1 MSSFLRLLS
10 IFLISVV
17 AMTATYVMGF
27 ATGMRADAES
37 SPAVS
42 RLRDIVAPAAG
53 VEAPVA
59 ENSLGTQSGTS
70 PIDQAQGST
79 DMNVFWE
86 AWAHVRNEFYGD
98 IPADEEITYSALRG
112 SLRRLQDPFTSFSD
126 PVVSEVNSAT
136 LDSEFDGIGAFVTSN
151 EDGILMIQT
160 PMAGQPAEKAG
171 ILAGDLVIKVDGED
185 ITMLDTN
192 EAVLKIRGPKGT
204 AVVLTIIREG
214 VGEELEFEVI
224 RDTIAV
230 PSVNNVKM
238 LDEEGGPN
246 IGYVQLT
253 SFAIDTEKELQKAL
267 NELLEQGAESLV
279 LDLRNNPGGYL
290 NTAIDVA
297 SEFISEGIVVI
308 QEDSNGDKQ
317 AEYARKGG
325 IATDIPVVVL
335 INGGS
340 ASASEIVAGAIR
352 DHERGVIVGTTS
364 FGKGSV
370 QNVHDLSDGS
380 ELRVTVAVWK
390 TPLENHIHKVGIEP
404 DLEVLPNGER
414 PPAENEESEDKS
426 PDEEEAP
433 EAEPTEP
440 QLPVEVGEGEDPQD
454 FQLKAAIEEALR
466 LMGQP

>member
-1 MSSFLRLLS
+1 M
-10 IFLISVV
+10 
-17 AMTATYVMGF
+17 
-27 ATGMRADAES
+27 
-37 SPAVS
+37 
-42 RLRDIVAPAAG
+42 
-53 VEAPVA
+53 
-59 ENSLGTQSGTS
+59 
-70 PIDQAQGST
+70 
-79 DMNVFWE
+79 
-86 AWAHVRNEFYGD
+86 
-98 IPADEEITYSALRG
+98 
-112 SLRRLQDPFTSFSD
+112 
-126 PVVSEVNSAT
+126 VSEVNKAT

-160 PMAGQPAEKAG
+160 PMVGQPAEKAG

-192 EAVLKIRGPKGT
+192 EAVLKIRGPKGS

-214 VGEELEFEVI
+214 VGEELEFEVV
-224 RDTIAV
+224 RDTIEV
-230 PSVNNVKM
+230 PSVANVKM
-238 LDEEGGPN
+238 LDEDGGPN

-253 SFAIDTEKELQKAL
+253 SFALDTTDRLQEAI
-267 NELLEQGAESLV
+267 NELRERGAESIV

-290 NTAIDVA
+290 NTSIDVA

-308 QEDSNGDKQ
+308 QEDSNGNKQ
-317 AEYARKGG
+317 PEYARKGG
-325 IATDIPVVVL
+325 LATDIPVVVL

-390 TPLENHIHKVGIEP
+390 TPLENHIHKVGIAP
-404 DLEVLPNGER
+404 DLVVLPNGER
-414 PPAENEESEDKS
+414 PPPEDEDADEGLSEDENMS
-426 PDEEEAP
+426 PV
-433 EAEPTEP
+433 AEPTEP
-440 QLPVEVGEGEDPQD
+440 QLPIEVGEDEDPVD

-466 LMGQP
+466 LMGQQ